1 MTRVD
6 ITLGLLAILGAIMI
20 AALVGFGEEER
31 MSKASVGY
39 NKRSVETGAQ
49 LFNQYCA
56 ACHGPNASG
65 LNCPPLNELSGLHG
79 GDLGPGVAWRLEE
92 QHWDRADAYGYVSA
106 AISAGRMAS
115 TRPDRYRGTSPD
127 AMQMPAWSQNYGG
140 PLRPDQIKDLA
151 NYIVNFREYFP
162 AADEEDAR
170 DKACQMVIDNIQV
183 PGNPVPSVPG
193 YVSTCYDTL
202 CTLTI
207 QASDPDFKMPEEP
220 VAPKPDDEKY
230 KDKPDLLLLD
240 QQQYA
245 KDVAAR
251 KAFWARCEAQGGV
264 IPPPPAATAA
274 TNPSAANSNTPAA
287 DGTSGPASDA
297 AGTPGASGTG
307 TPAADGT
314 AAATGSPA
322 AATTSPAALA
332 TPTGTGG

>member
-92 QHWDRADAYGYVSA
+92 QHWDRGDVYGYVSA

-140 PLRPDQIKDLA
+140 PLRPDQIKDLT

-162 AADEEDAR
+162 AADEEDAYK
-170 DKACQMVIDNIQV
+170 KACQQVIDNMQK
-183 PGNPVPSVPG
+183 PGAPVPSVAG
-193 YVSTCYDTL
+193 YENACAEELGVELDIAAAAPTAE
-202 CTLTI
+202 
-207 QASDPDFKMPEEP
+207 ASS
-220 VAPKPDDEKY
+220 
-230 KDKPDLLLLD
+230 
-240 QQQYA
+240 
-245 KDVAAR
+245 
-251 KAFWARCEAQGGV
+251 GG
-264 IPPPPAATAA
+264 TAA
-274 TNPSAANSNTPAA
+274 DTTGTP
-287 DGTSGPASDA
+287 GTPIAGET
-297 AGTPGASGTG
+297 GTPGAGGTG

-322 AATTSPAALA
+322 AATAPPAALA
-332 TPTGTGG
+332 TPTGAGG

>member
-6 ITLGLLAILGAIMI
+6 ITLGLLAILGSIMI

-39 NKRSVETGAQ
+39 DMRSVETGAQ

-56 ACHGPNASG
+56 SCHGLNASG

-92 QHWDRADAYGYVSA
+92 QHWDRADPYGYVSS

-127 AMQMPAWSQNYGG
+127 AMQMPPWSQNYGG
-140 PLRPDQIKDLA
+140 PLRPDQIMDLT
-151 NYIVNFREYFP
+151 NYVINFREYFP

-170 DKACQMVIDNIQV
+170 DKACQMVIDNIQK
-183 PGNPVPSVPG
+183 PGAPVPSVAG
-193 YVSTCYDTL
+193 YTSTCYDTL

-207 QASDPDFKMPEEP
+207 QASDPDFVMPEEP
-220 VAPKPDDEKY
+220 TEPNPADEKY
-230 KDKPDLLLLD
+230 TENPDQLELD
-240 QQQYA
+240 QQQYVR
-245 KDVAAR
+245 DVAAR
-251 KAFWARCEAQGGV
+251 QAFWARCESLGGV
-264 IPPPPAATAA
+264 IPPPTVAAPASS
-274 TNPSAANSNTPAA
+274 SAADSTTPPA
-287 DGTSGPASDA
+287 DGTSGPASEA
-297 AGTPGASGTG
+297 AGTPGAAGTG

-314 AAATGSPA
+314 AAATGSPGS
-322 AATTSPAALA
+322 ATASPAAQA